1 MRRLGRVPDALSQIG
16 RLTRHDFRWPLNF
29 PNLIISLARFGQVPE
44 GQLASPGSIYPRTRR
59 LIIEIRQIWG
69 WVSAAARFA
78 FSPRLLGLGAPGRE
92 NSTVTRAPAGSPKH
106 AWGRVLEIHRPIFN
120 RDAFPSTPFTFITYL
135 GYRDSLSLGY
145 SGIPLIG
152 GKSPPTG
159 GGGRG
164 PTPARDPWT
173 KSRGSTKAS
182 PQPRRGP
189 GSMA

>member
-1 MRRLGRVPDALSQIG
+1 MSTYGVGRMRRLGRVPDALSQIG

-135 GYRDSLSLGY
+135 GYRDSLSLGC

-159 GGGRG
+159 GGAGGPPLPGIHGRN
-164 PTPARDPWT
+164 PDF
-173 KSRGSTKAS
+173 KIFH
-182 PQPRRGP
+182 
-189 GSMA
+189 